1 MVASAAAMSTTVE
14 RIAAEY
20 LAARYSGPGNPM
32 GTDKLID
39 GDLLA
44 TKVSFAPGNSQMN
57 GVHGLYRA
65 DLLPCVLDFYEA
77 TRQPCWVDVTPST
90 PAAVTDA
97 LCEAGFRPESYV
109 SALCA
114 EPLPSQPAPA
124 ADLVEVTSSN
134 LDAFLDTINE
144 GFGVPP
150 AMLAALRRNQS
161 FWCDV
166 AAWRLFLARVDGRP
180 AAAAVLS
187 LHDDT
192 GYLAAAATLPAF
204 RNRGLQTSLIAA
216 RIDAAHTLGCRRI
229 TGQAVAGSVSQ
240 CNQQRAGLAIVHT
253 KCIWTNQ
260 HRPVEGSRS

>member
-1 MVASAAAMSTTVE
+1 MTPTPAEMSATIE

-32 GTDKLID
+32 GTEMLID

-44 TKVSFAPGNSQMN
+44 TKVAFAPGNSQMN

-65 DLLPCVLDFYEA
+65 DLLPRVLDFYAA
-77 TRQPCWVDVTPST
+77 TQQPCWVDVTPAT
-90 PAAVTDA
+90 PVSVTDA
-97 LCEAGFRPESYV
+97 LCRAGFRPTSYV

-114 EPLPSQPAPA
+114 EPLPVQPAR
-124 ADLVEVTSSN
+124 DGDIVEVTPAD
-134 LDAFLDTINE
+134 LHVFLDTINE
-144 GFGVPP
+144 GFGMPP
-150 AMLAALRRNQS
+150 SMLAALRQNQA

-166 AAWRLFLARVDGRP
+166 PAWRLILARVDGRP

-187 LHDDT
+187 IHDDT

-216 RIDAAHTLGCRRI
+216 RIAAARERGCRRI
-229 TGQAVAGSVSQ
+229 TGQAAAGSVSQ
-240 CNQQRAGLAIVHT
+240 CNQQRAGLCIVHT
-253 KCIWTNQ
+253 KVIWSNAKRTTNEAA
-260 HRPVEGSRS
+260 P